1 MSCISTTERSGAA
14 TAAVPVASS
23 ADDPFVQKLRRAD
36 RCVLLRRQEHLQQK
50 IRVIED
56 EVRDIMSPMAL
67 SELEIMLNQ
76 VSSRIAPI
84 ADRTMLENLTA
95 DYNRK
100 KDAICLH
107 VEVENQQKIKALFD
121 FVDGMKAFGSS
132 DTGGSTDKD
141 ADADASDIT
150 GSAAAALETCDRL
163 VTNANVLE
171 EQYQLLLGFHK
182 EFKDH
187 IFKGV

>member
-1 MSCISTTERSGAA
+1 M
-14 TAAVPVASS
+14 AAVAVASR
-23 ADDPFVQKLRRAD
+23 ADDPLVKKLRRAD
-36 RCVLLRRQEHLQQK
+36 RCELRRRQELLQQK

-56 EVRDIMSPMAL
+56 EVRDIMSPTAL
-67 SELEIMLNQ
+67 AELEMTLNQ

-132 DTGGSTDKD
+132 DTSGTDK
-141 ADADASDIT
+141 DADASDIT
-150 GSAAAALETCDRL
+150 GPAAAALEICDRII
-163 VTNANVLE
+163 TNGNVLE